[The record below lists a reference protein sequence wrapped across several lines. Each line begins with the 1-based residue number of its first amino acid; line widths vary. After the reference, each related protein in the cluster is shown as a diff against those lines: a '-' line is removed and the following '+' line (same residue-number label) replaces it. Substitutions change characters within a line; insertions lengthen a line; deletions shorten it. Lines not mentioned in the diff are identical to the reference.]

1 MSSNGPE
8 IHDRDWA
15 AGGYRGRRQAP
26 PTPSFPPGA
35 FTPDPARPPLA
46 VGSVG
51 PGGQISVD
59 VGGERAPWERALDAC
74 KNVIVIVTC
83 LVLLYT
89 IWRGYVAVA
98 ALGDALE
105 QVGSTFGGQ

>member
-1 MSSNGPE
+1 MMNGP
-8 IHDRDWA
+8 DGQQRDAWA
-15 AGGYRGRRQAP
+15 EGGYRGRRQAP
-26 PTPSFPPGA
+26 VTPSFPPGA
-35 FTPDPARPPLA
+35 FTPDPVRPVLA
-46 VGSVG
+46 VG